1 MGWRSCFRLL
11 VRWLHAAGSLPGT
24 LDVGPSIYIGQG
36 PQTYLDVRAQQ
47 SIPRNIFRR
56 ALIYAGIKD

>member
-1 MGWRSCFRLL
+1 LL